1 MPKKKPAARRAGP
14 ALTDVSRVIFYVKD
28 TERSARW
35 YSEVL
40 GVPVRHQEPGWVE
53 LETTGVSLCLH
64 GGRESGLSRDAS
76 QVGFRVPNFEPPGG
90 PSSCARSRALPSP
103 SPHARASAASPSAIR
118 TATRSGS
125 KAPEPEPSL
134 PG

>member
-14 ALTDVSRVIFYVKD
+14 ALIDVSRVIFYVKD

-76 QVGFRVPNFEPPGG
+76 QVGFRVPNFE
-90 PSSCARSRALPSP
+90 AAWRALQLREVPGLTEPFSP
-103 SPHARASAASPSAIR
+103 C
-118 TATRSGS
+118 
-125 KAPEPEPSL
+125 
-134 PG
+134 PGVRCLSFRDPDGNSIGIEGA